1 MAGTLHSREYKD
13 VVAALVK
20 ARKTAALS
28 QAALADILG
37 RPPSYVAKVELCERR
52 LDIVEFLVWL
62 TVVSDEPMAFVSEVI
77 EGLPKR
83 LPH

>member
-62 TVVSDEPMAFVSEVI
+62 TVVSDEPMAFVAEVI